1 MSGAYFLAAAEE
13 DRKKKIVKVSK
24 RVLREQDSP
33 LDLPDD
39 EFLTLFRLTKPLF
52 KELCAVLKP
61 FLPGRQY
68 SNAIPLDIKIL
79 TALAF
84 YGQGGY
90 QKAVGIKLLGLS
102 QTSVHDC
109 LRDVTNALNT
119 PKVLR
124 KYIKFPRTN
133 QELEEVSR
141 GFFEE
146 FGIPGVAGCIDG
158 THIAMIRPSENEG
171 AYFNRKNYH
180 SINVLIICDS
190 KLNIL
195 YVDASFGGACHD
207 CHVWSQC
214 PVNHFMQQLH
224 SRGEGAHYLLGD
236 SAYAQ
241 RPWLMTPVLRAGL
254 GSPEEYYNR
263 LHAHARSVVERCIGV
278 LKARWRCMLA
288 HKVLRYSPIKAGK
301 MVNACVVLHNFVNQ
315 AGLAIDIQEEL
326 HLDSQQQIFEAVE
339 SHDVDGSRLGLVGRL
354 WAARSACMYQVDWSN
369 HRHCEGN
376 QYYT

>member
-13 DRKKKIVKVSK
+13 DRKRRQVRVNK
-24 RVLREQDSP
+24 RVLREQGSP

-39 EFLTLFRLTKPLF
+39 EFLKLFRLTKPLF
-52 KELCAVLKP
+52 KDLCAVLSP

-68 SNAIPLDIKIL
+68 CNAIPPDIKIL

-90 QKAVGIKLLGLS
+90 QKEVGTSLLGLS

-109 LRDVTNALNT
+109 LRDVTNALNS
-119 PKVLR
+119 PKILR
-124 KYIKFPRTN
+124 KYIKFPRTS

-141 GFFEE
+141 GFFQEY
-146 FGIPGVAGCIDG
+146 GIPGVVGCVDG
-158 THIAMIRPSENEG
+158 SHVAIIRPCDNEG

-195 YVDASFGGACHD
+195 YVDASFGGACPD
-207 CHVWSQC
+207 SHVWGHC
-214 PVNHFMQQLH
+214 PVNQFMQTLH
-224 SRGEGAHYLLGD
+224 ARGEGLYCLLGD

-241 RPWLMTPVLRAGL
+241 RPWLMTPVLRAGA
-254 GSPEEYYNR
+254 GSPDEYYNR
-263 LHAHARSVVERCIGV
+263 LHASARSVADRCVGA
-278 LKARWRCMLA
+278 LKGRWRCMLA

-301 MVNACVVLHNFVNQ
+301 MVNACVVLHNFANQ
-315 AGLAIDIQEEL
+315 AGLVMEHQEQL
-326 HLDSQQQIFEAVE
+326 LQDVLVQQHVLEAVE
-339 SHDVDGSRLGLVGRL
+339 SHDVDGSRQALVGRL
-354 WAARSACMYQVDWSN
+354 WAARNACMYQVDYN
-369 HRHCEGN
+369 RHCDSN
-376 QYYT
+376 QYFT

>member
-13 DRKKKIVKVSK
+13 DRKQRQLRVNK
-24 RVLREQDSP
+24 RVLREQGSP
-33 LDLPDD
+33 LDLPDE
-39 EFLTLFRLTKPLF
+39 EFLKLFHLTKPLF
-52 KELCAVLKP
+52 KDLCTVLTP

-68 SNAIPLDIKIL
+68 SNAISSDIKIL

-90 QKAVGIKLLGLS
+90 QKEVGTNLLGLS

-109 LRDVTNALNT
+109 LRDVTNALNS
-119 PKVLR
+119 PKILR

-141 GFFEE
+141 GFFQE

-158 THIAMIRPSENEG
+158 THVAIIRPCENEG

-207 CHVWSQC
+207 SHVWSQC
-214 PVNHFMQQLH
+214 PVDHFMQQLH
-224 SRGEGAHYLLGD
+224 SRGEGTYCLLGD

-241 RPWLMTPVLRAGL
+241 RPWLMTPVPRANP
-254 GSPEEYYNR
+254 GSAEEYYNR
-263 LHAHARSVVERCIGV
+263 LHAHARSAADRCIGV
-278 LKARWRCMLA
+278 LKGRWRCMLA

-301 MVNACVVLHNFVNQ
+301 MVNACVVLHNFANQ
-315 AGLAIDIQEEL
+315 AGLTVDLQEEL
-326 HLDSQQQIFEAVE
+326 HLDYQQQILEAVE
-339 SHDVDGSRLGLVGRL
+339 SHDMDGSRQALIGRL
-354 WAARSACMYQVDWSN
+354 WGTRSACMYQMEYN
-369 HRHCEGN
+369 RHCDGN
-376 QYYT
+376 QYFT